1 MSRASPL
8 IIGLTGGIGS
18 GKSAVASR
26 FASHGIAIVDTDLI
40 AHSLT
45 GPEGAAI
52 PQIRQAFGEDMIAAD
67 GRLDRARMRT
77 LVFASPEA
85 RQQLEHILHP
95 MIRTESERQC
105 AAAISPYVI
114 LAVPLLIE
122 SGAYRERCSRICVVD
137 CPPSLQVERVRV
149 RNGLSV
155 EEVEAIIAAQ
165 SSREARLAAAD
176 DVIDNSSSL
185 DALWQQV
192 DALHQRYL
200 SLAN

>member
-1 MSRASPL
+1 MSREDPVT
-8 IIGLTGGIGS
+8 IGLTGGIGS

-26 FASHGIAIVDTDLI
+26 FAAHGIAIVDTDQI
-40 AHSLT
+40 AHTLT
-45 GPEGAAI
+45 GPDGAAI
-52 PQIRQAFGEDMIAAD
+52 PLIREAFGKDMIAAD

-77 LVFASPEA
+77 LVFANPEA

-95 MIRTESERQC
+95 MIRLESERQC
-105 AAAISPYVI
+105 ATASSPYVI

-137 CPPSLQVERVRV
+137 CPPSLQIERVRA

-185 DALWQQV
+185 EALWQQV

-200 SLAN
+200 SLAG

>member
-40 AHSLT
+40 AHSFT

-52 PQIRQAFGEDMIAAD
+52 PQIRQAFGKDMIAAD

>member
-52 PQIRQAFGEDMIAAD
+52 PQIRQAFGKDMIAAD